1 MAGPDRVNGQNK
13 CTGAN
18 PLSVNLCLP
27 SFKPMLS
34 ILSRC
39 PRLLASLLL
48 TCLMTTSL
56 TACAKE
62 DRMVFHSFS
71 YHPAVDSPGVEWLDC
86 LYGDALGTHTQHE
99 VDIGRARR
107 GECFNGGG
115 EGPVGDFV
123 YVKWRDKATQKV
135 YEDRVDLKSRLPAV
149 KDMRGTKIY
158 VLIDDNQLYVYLI
171 PDYDWNTKRNHR
183 PADKLPNGPSGY
195 EYLDVRTLYPD
206 NAPPKVRG
214 GGQ

>member
-1 MAGPDRVNGQNK
+1 MAGPDQVSGQNE

-34 ILSRC
+34 ILSHC
-39 PRLLASLLL
+39 PRWLASLLL

-56 TACAKE
+56 TACARE
-62 DRMVFHSFS
+62 DRMVFHGVA
-71 YHPAVDSPGVEWLDC
+71 YNPAVDSPGVEWLDC
-86 LYGDALGTHTQHE
+86 LYGDALGPHTQYE
-99 VDIGRARR
+99 VDTGSARR
-107 GECFNGGG
+107 GECFTGAGDM
-115 EGPVGDFV
+115 PVGDFV

-149 KDMRGTKIY
+149 KDMRGTTIY
-158 VLIDDNQLYVYLI
+158 LLIYDNQLYVYLI
-171 PDYDWNTKRNHR
+171 PYQDSEDKLNRR
-183 PADKLPNGPSGY
+183 PANKPPNGPSGY